1 MIWFV
6 EILSVDG
13 TGGEWLENK
22 NLSIAV
28 CWHFLGNNA
37 KAIASASAGSGL
49 PKWNS
54 RLTFQAPNDVA
65 AFSLSALLL
74 CVSNGRFD

>member
-22 NLSIAV
+22 NLSIPV
-28 CWHFLGNNA
+28 GWNFPGNKA
-37 KAIASASAGSGL
+37 KDIASASANSGL

-74 CVSNGRFD
+74 CASNGRFD